1 MTIIY
6 FILILGITV
15 FIHEL
20 GHFICAKKAGIYVY
34 EFSIGMGPLIKSWS
48 RKNDETQYSIR
59 LIPIGGYVSMAGENI
74 EDDEDIPQNRK
85 LQSKTWLQRFA
96 TIIAGIT
103 MNFIL
108 AIVIFF
114 IVGLINGAPSSKAYI
129 QYVDEDT
136 PAYNAGL
143 VSGDQI
149 LKLNGKNISSDMFLL
164 KLMIN
169 GDASVRLTIKHSDGT
184 LDNIIMAPEKVTE
197 DDGKTSYKFGF
208 GMGTKV
214 EKGFLVSIK
223 YAFNKFWSLI
233 VQMAYIIFYLF
244 TGKLSL
250 NSLSGP
256 IGIYSVVGESAKAGL
271 INVVYLLGYISLNI
285 GFINLLPIPAFD
297 GGRIFFLIIEKI
309 KGSQVSYKFENMVH
323 AIGMVFLIIL
333 MVVITYNDI
342 IRIFF
347 GG

>member
-20 GHFICAKKAGIYVY
+20 GHFICAKKSGIYVY
-34 EFSIGMGPLIKSWS
+34 EFCIGMGPLIKSWR
-48 RKNDETQYSIR
+48 RKNDETKYSIR
-59 LIPIGGYVSMAGENI
+59 LIPIGGYVSMAGEDV
-74 EDDEDIPQNRK
+74 EDDQEIPQNRK

-108 AIVIFF
+108 AIIVFF
-114 IVGLINGAPSSKAYI
+114 IVGLINGAPSNKAYI
-129 QYVDEDT
+129 QFVDKDT
-136 PAYNAGL
+136 PAYDAGL

-149 LKLNGKNISSDMFLL
+149 LKLNGEKINSDMLLL
-164 KLMIN
+164 KLMVN
-169 GDASVRLTIKHSDGT
+169 GGSSARLTIKHEDGT
-184 LDNIIMAPEKVTE
+184 LDNIVMSPQETKDE
-197 DDGKTSYKFGF
+197 DGKISYKFGF
-208 GMGTKV
+208 GMGTKI
-214 EKGFLVSIK
+214 ERGFLVSIK
-223 YAFNKFWSLI
+223 YAFSKFWSLI

-271 INVVYLLGYISLNI
+271 INVVYLLGYISLNV
-285 GFINLLPIPAFD
+285 GFVNLLPIPAFD
-297 GGRIFFLIIEKI
+297 GGRLFFLIIEKI
-309 KGSQVSYKFENMVH
+309 KGSQVSPKFENTVH
-323 AIGMVFLIIL
+323 AIGMGFLIIL